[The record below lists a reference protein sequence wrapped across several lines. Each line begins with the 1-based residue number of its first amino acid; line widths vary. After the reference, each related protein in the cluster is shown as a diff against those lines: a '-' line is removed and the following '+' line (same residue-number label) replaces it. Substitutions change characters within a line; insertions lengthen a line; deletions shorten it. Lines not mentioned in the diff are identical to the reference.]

1 MNLQDAVMHTAP
13 SYNSPVCCFSCA
25 AAAMNVDADVEGA
38 ACYFMSRIASRIWEL
53 LLEVL

>member
-1 MNLQDAVMHTAP
+1 MHTAP

-25 AAAMNVDADVEGA
+25 AAAMNVNADVEGA
-38 ACYFMSRIASRIWEL
+38 PCYLMSRTASRIWEL